1 MGSEA
6 PPTMLGSALGERNSS
21 GSDGLAPRVGFLQPP
36 ARRSV
41 HKRASKLP
49 PLGGGRGSAPEF
61 EKSEPE
67 SEPLLLLPRSGF
79 PGSHDSDSDWD
90 ATVSAKPVASRIGR
104 DEGYVVGVLKWFGNL
119 ERHYGWRLLIL
130 LWSSQHLLK
139 GVVNQFQSSA
149 VMFLLQE
156 YNVSGPSMQIYTSIG
171 SAAWALKPLIGV
183 VSDLFPWWGCRK
195 APYVVATSIIGI
207 CSTMLIGSASKES
220 MTVLGTVWCLF
231 GMSLQASTC
240 DLLTE
245 AKYSQKLHEKP
256 AHGPDLITYVWGGV
270 SMGNVL
276 AICVV
281 GTIMTNFGGARAAF
295 LACLV
300 PGSVILVPTLM
311 GYFDEAHISAGALA
325 ALRDNILRQGEV
337 LFLCALMTVLT
348 IFLAIVGAVSTS
360 HIHHLAAAIG
370 VLLVLLPSF
379 HLLLR
384 PEIAKVNS
392 FFVLQAALNLSIG
405 GATFYFY
412 TDPPEQFP
420 EGPHFSPW
428 FFASTM
434 GLVSACMSIV
444 GLALYTKY
452 MKNWG
457 YRALILFSNSLV
469 TVLSL
474 LDALMFL
481 RLNVRVG
488 IPDAV
493 FVLGSSVM
501 TTVIKQ
507 WQWMPG
513 VVVLSQLCPK
523 GMEATM
529 FALLAGCA
537 NLGGQI
543 ADYLGAYMLSTLG
556 VHPSGA
562 PGESHMFDN
571 LWKASVV
578 STLLPAVTILFIPV
592 LIPSAKQTDKLL
604 LENPTS
610 ATSGSLLQRLRGSSG
625 WSRSSSIPP

>member
-6 PPTMLGSALGERNSS
+6 PTTTLGCALGERNSS

-41 HKRASKLP
+41 QKRAPKLP
-49 PLGGGRGSAPEF
+49 LLGGGGASEF

-67 SEPLLLLPRSGF
+67 SEPLLLIPKSSSGAS
-79 PGSHDSDSDWD
+79 GSHDSESDWD
-90 ATVSAKPVASRIGR
+90 ATVSAKPVAGR
-104 DEGYVVGVLKWFGNL
+104 RGREDGYVVGALKWFGNL

-149 VMFLLQE
+149 VMWLLQE

-183 VSDLFPWWGCRK
+183 VSDMFPWWGCRK
-195 APYVVATSIIGI
+195 APYVVASSIIGVSCTMMI
-207 CSTMLIGSASKES
+207 GYSTKETMS
-220 MTVLGTVWCLF
+220 VLGTVWCLF

-245 AKYSQKLHEKP
+245 AKYSQRLHEKP

-270 SMGNVL
+270 SAGNVL

-311 GYFDEAHISAGALA
+311 GYFDEAHISASALT
-325 ALRDNILRQGEV
+325 ALRDNFLRQGEV

-360 HIHHLAAAIG
+360 HIHHLSAAIG

-434 GLVSACMSIV
+434 GFVSACMSIV
-444 GLALYTKY
+444 GLVLYSKY

-457 YRALILFSNSLV
+457 YRWLILFSNSLV

-474 LDALMFL
+474 LDAVMFL

-488 IPDAV
+488 IPDTV

-543 ADYLGAYMLSTLG
+543 ADYLGAYMLSTLN

-562 PGESHMFDN
+562 VGESQMFDN
-571 LWKASVV
+571 LWKASMV
-578 STLLPAVTILFIPV
+578 STLLPAVTILFIPA

-604 LENPTS
+604 LANPTS
-610 ATSGSLLQRLRGSSG
+610 ATFGSLLHRLRGSGGS
-625 WSRSSSIPP
+625 SRSSSIPP